1 MAVVP
6 FRKDVSW
13 EDAAAEFIYFKI
25 AEGRAERTIE
35 DYIEDY
41 KEHLTWFFKRFPD
54 AFDPQKA
61 RKCVLEYMS
70 DKIKPA
76 TYNIR
81 LAYLRSFFSW
91 CVNEGI
97 LPENPT
103 AGLKRRKDGGRIVS
117 VEDGVL
123 IKLLELPDRRTFTGL
138 RDYALMLLT
147 LDTGI
152 RPGEALSLLP
162 SDVNIRSREVC
173 VRAETAKTRTRRTLP
188 ISPVTAKAII
198 SKLLSARHHEWE
210 DDVPVFCSQDGARLK
225 RASWSHRIDEYAK
238 HLGEHIRS
246 YDLRYAFALSYLRNG
261 GNTLSLQRILGH
273 TDLTMTKRYV
283 AYTQDDIK
291 EQHAHASPVNKLMPE
306 RKRVKL
312 KIR

>member
-35 DYIEDY
+35 DY
-41 KEHLTWFFKRFPD
+41 KEHIARFFKRFPD

-70 DKIKPA
+70 DKIRPA

-81 LAYLRSFFSW
+81 LAYLRCFFSW

-152 RPGEALSLLP
+152 RPGEALSLIP
-162 SDVNIRSREVC
+162 VDINIRSREVC
-173 VRAETAKTRTRRTLP
+173 VRAETAKTRVRRTLP
-188 ISPVTAKAII
+188 ISPATAKAI
-198 SKLLSARHHEWE
+198 SKLLSARHPEWE
-210 DDVPVFCSQDGARLK
+210 DDVPVFCSQDGVRLK

-238 HLGEHIRS
+238 RLGEHIRS
-246 YDLRYAFALSYLRNG
+246 YDLRHAFALSYLRNG

-291 EQHAHASPVNKLMPE
+291 EQHAHASPVNKLIPV
-306 RKRVKL
+306 KHRVGL

>member
-1 MAVVP
+1 MSVVP
-6 FRKDVSW
+6 FSRNVSL
-13 EDAAAEFIYFKI
+13 EDAVSEFIYFKM
-25 AEGRAERTIE
+25 AEGRSKCTIN
-35 DYIEDY
+35 DY
-41 KEHLTWFFKRFPD
+41 KRHLSMFFKRFPD

-70 DKIKPA
+70 DKIRPA

-81 LAYLRSFFSW
+81 LAYLRCFFSW
-91 CVNEGI
+91 CVREGL
-97 LPENPT
+97 LPSDPT
-103 AGLKRRKDGGRIVS
+103 EGLKKRKDEGRIVS
-117 VEDGVL
+117 IKEGVL
-123 IKLLELPDRRTFTGL
+123 RQLLELPDKQTFTGL

-152 RPGEALSLLP
+152 RPGEALSLIP
-162 SDVNIRSREVC
+162 IDINMRSREVY
-173 VRAETAKTRTRRTLP
+173 VRADVAKTRTRRTLP
-188 ISPVTAKAII
+188 ISPATAKAI
-198 SKLLSARHHEWE
+198 SKLSSARHPEWE

-238 HLGEHIRS
+238 RLGEHIRS
-246 YDLRYAFALSYLRNG
+246 YDLRHAFALSYLRNG

-291 EQHAHASPVNKLMPE
+291 EQHAHASPVNKLVP
-306 RKRVKL
+306 VKHRIV
-312 KIR
+312 KIK

>member
-35 DYIEDY
+35 DY
-41 KEHLTWFFKRFPD
+41 KEHIARFFKRFPD

-70 DKIKPA
+70 DKIRPA

-123 IKLLELPDRRTFTGL
+123 IKLLELPDKQTFTGL

-147 LDTGI
+147 LDTG
-152 RPGEALSLLP
+152 ALGLVRLYLSYQLTLT
-162 SDVNIRSREVC
+162 C
-173 VRAETAKTRTRRTLP
+173 VRGRFTYE
-188 ISPVTAKAII
+188 
-198 SKLLSARHHEWE
+198 
-210 DDVPVFCSQDGARLK
+210 QM
-225 RASWSHRIDEYAK
+225 
-238 HLGEHIRS
+238 
-246 YDLRYAFALSYLRNG
+246 
-261 GNTLSLQRILGH
+261 LQRPARAGRFRYRLQRPRLYRSFCPLAIPSGK
-273 TDLTMTKRYV
+273 TMSLSFV
-283 AYTQDDIK
+283 
-291 EQHAHASPVNKLMPE
+291 
-306 RKRVKL
+306 L
-312 KIR
+312 KTA